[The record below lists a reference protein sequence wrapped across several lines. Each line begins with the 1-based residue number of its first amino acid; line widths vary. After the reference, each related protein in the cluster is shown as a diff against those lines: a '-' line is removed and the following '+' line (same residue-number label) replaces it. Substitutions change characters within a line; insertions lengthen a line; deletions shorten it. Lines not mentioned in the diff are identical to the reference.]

1 MNRVGIIKND
11 KGATL
16 VMVIV
21 AMLFVGIIAA
31 IALTITVGNS
41 KGTRTTIETSKNFY
55 TSENILNDLEMYLKK
70 LATDSATNAY
80 AQVVNEIGT
89 KQESL
94 VEGDFQ
100 ALFATEVQNK
110 LGVAFST
117 ATPDADAYYVLPLS
131 MLQSIC
137 LDRYGLIS
145 EQSSYTDPATIPIK
159 IKYETITTDE
169 NGRVVL
175 KNVVISLKE
184 DGLESTITTD
194 IVFNARLPK
203 TGQLDSSSIFDY
215 DIDHFLLISGR
226 DIKANGYNSA
236 PIFSRGAMSGTYTG
250 DIYAYRDMI
259 LQPKRE
265 AGKAVNLRSNYI
277 ITGNNLVVD
286 KGTDGSGTL
295 PDNGIVTIGPINR
308 NSIVSKPNEN
318 YGTNIWTDNFKIYDG
333 SVTLNGVG
341 DDLTVNTY
349 LGGNLEL
356 NGNKSEFI
364 LNEGKGELI
373 GYSYNSVSNG
383 MISSTFAPKSSAI
396 ILNGLGAKLDLSKL
410 TSLKLSGTAYT
421 AISDLQNVENLY
433 SSYGDTSA
441 NLTYYTQGESI
452 TYRALQAL
460 YLVPGNCIDKIGHNP
475 MTINDVLTAT
485 GKTSLSEL
493 NLYSIGVTIP
503 SALRDYVNT
512 DDPYRAQYVRYA
524 GTGSVKGE
532 DIIYLFW
539 NFSTKAKAVEYF
551 NKIRSYDDPDGYF
564 SGSGLSDKQIAM
576 LTEKGGSITLPSDDS
591 DDESEEP
598 KISIYG
604 NAVYDNNG
612 IKLING
618 NKTVVSSG
626 YDTNFGSLKSGA
638 SISRTDNGNSLLVN
652 MFPSN
657 RLSNT
662 AGGATRVWGDNE
674 TFLGPLQSRDD
685 KEGKH
690 LTFNI
695 STDTEYKNSAGSL
708 LPDQI
713 SYYGDTGYTT
723 TKTYRLVTGDNI
735 DMSNLP
741 GESYNPDYTYI
752 VITPGNVTF
761 TTAPAKF
768 RGMII
773 AGGDISLPENMDMEC
788 LGMLSYDKTIVEDSV
803 TEHFDTTEFRAL
815 LEVVRYNDAHE
826 EDPST
831 GNFKL
836 RQIFNVADTSGTAGS
851 GNGDDFVTIQTNDW
865 KRN

>member
-11 KGATL
+11 RGATL

-31 IALTITVGNS
+31 IAMTITVGNS
-41 KGTRTTIETSKNFY
+41 KGTRTTIETSENFY
-55 TSENILNDLEMYLKK
+55 SSENILNDLEMYLKK

-94 VEGDFQ
+94 VESDFQ

-145 EQSSYTDPATIPIK
+145 DQSSYSDPNTIPIK
-159 IKYETITTDE
+159 IKYEKIDTDE

-265 AGKAVNLRSNYI
+265 AGKSVNLRSNYI

-410 TSLKLSGTAYT
+410 TSLQLSGTAYT

-475 MTINDVLTAT
+475 MTINDVLAAT

-493 NLYSIGVTIP
+493 NLYSIDVTVP
-503 SALRDYVNT
+503 PDLRDYINT
-512 DDPYRAQYVRYA
+512 DDKFRAQYVRYA

-539 NFSTKAKAVEYF
+539 NFSSKAKAVEYF
-551 NKIRSYDDPDGYF
+551 NKIRSYDDPEGYF
-564 SGSGLSDKQIAM
+564 SGLGLADKQIKM
-576 LTEKGGSITLPSDDS
+576 LTDKSGYIKLPPVPSDEDS
-591 DDESEEP
+591 S
-598 KISIYG
+598 IYSIYG
-604 NAVYDNNG
+604 NAVYYDNG
-612 IKLING
+612 LKLING
-618 NKTVVSSG
+618 NKTVVSAG

-638 SISRTDNGNSLLVN
+638 SISRTDNGNSLIVN

-657 RLSNT
+657 RLNST
-662 AGGATRVWGDNE
+662 AGGEQHTWDL
-674 TFLGPLQSRDD
+674 LGPLQSRHD
-685 KEGKH
+685 KEGKS
-690 LTFNI
+690 LTFEI
-695 STDTEYKNSAGSL
+695 SKSTQYKNSVGNL
-708 LPDQI
+708 LSDQI
-713 SYYGDTGYTT
+713 SYEGDTEYAT
-723 TKTYRLVTGDNI
+723 TKTYKLVTGENI
-735 DMSNLP
+735 NMS
-741 GESYNPDYTYI
+741 GFNPDYTYI

-773 AGGDISLPENMDMEC
+773 AGGDISVPENMDMEC

-815 LEVVRYNDAHE
+815 LEVCIYNDAHE

-836 RQIFNVADTSGTAGS
+836 RQIFNVADTSATAGS